1 MDFNSVY
8 TVIEYIGEHAKNAVE
23 RGAWW
28 EKAVMFYLRHDPE
41 MRQIMSDV
49 RLWEDAD
56 TNDGHDTGIDIVSEY
71 DSATDMASDGQRR
84 YWAVQCKNYDPSHKM
99 DYKELST
106 FWAKAEADDRYA
118 GYAIVSASD
127 FSQTAIDHAEKTGTL
142 LITPEKM
149 DESNVDWNAFV
160 NQSGPENR
168 ETFDL
173 REHQQRMV
181 DAINATLSDHDR
193 CKAIMACGTGKTLMS
208 LRLAEGRCPSGLV
221 LFAAPSIALVSQ
233 AMREWTNQDR
243 VGMLSLVVCSDA
255 KASQTADYDDILDT
269 MADLAFPAS
278 TSSDKLLQHYHY
290 VRSRDPEAMVVIFT
304 TYQSMQVIADAQAA
318 GLPAFDLAVCDEAHR
333 TTGVNAVADEVA
345 SFQIVLDG
353 ERIRASKRVFMTA
366 TPRIYGDQAHKTA
379 REQNFVIASM
389 DDPALYGPTADEI
402 TFSYAVEHD
411 LLCDYRVV
419 VLAVREEAMP
429 ADMQRTLSDGSEMEM
444 SEAAKIIGCY
454 KGLATHGVVS
464 QQRIDNMFEDS
475 SPEVPDFFL
484 IDEIEDLEAVPEL
497 ERDIE
502 PLHRAVGFCRSIQD
516 SKNLD
521 ELFGQ
526 IVDQYNDDA
535 SDAEYYDLQCAL
547 DHVDGS
553 MNSKVRQQKLTWLA
567 SGTGSQECRILTNAR
582 CLAEGVDVPSLDAVI
597 FFSPR
602 KSEVDVVQA
611 VGRVMRTFTDKR
623 TGEKKRLGY
632 IILPVFIPAGDTPEE
647 ALNRNE
653 YFDVVWKVLQALRS
667 HDERIEAYVNSF
679 QFRKKKEGKGAG
691 IGKTAKE
698 GGGTEQEGPTGQ
710 LQITFSER
718 LAEAIYTKAVD
729 KVGTRIYWD
738 SWAEDVAHIAERHI
752 QQINDAL
759 SSDPVARAGFD
770 TFLKGLRES
779 LNPGISEA
787 DAIEMVAQHMITLPV
802 FDALFGD
809 FQFAKSNP
817 VSVAIDEF
825 LLRLAGHGVG
835 DMSDSDRKSLDDLY
849 ASVARRAKMVRTDNG
864 RQALIKNLYED
875 FFKAAFKATT
885 DKLGIVYTPDEIVNY
900 ILHATDRVLRREFG
914 KSLADEGV
922 HVLDPFAGTG
932 TFIARL
938 IEDEELMP
946 LEALPYKYAHEL
958 HSNEILLLAY
968 YIMVVNIE
976 YAYHARTG
984 EYREFE
990 GALLAD
996 TFQMTEDD
1004 NKIDDDFFQDNSI
1017 RMLEQMGLDIT
1028 VIVGNPPYSAGQRDA
1043 NDNNANE
1050 HYPTLDERIR
1060 QTYSA
1065 GSKATNK
1072 NSIMDSY
1079 IRAFRWASDRII
1091 RKGDCGIV
1099 CYVSNAG
1106 WLRSA
1111 AAEGVRR
1118 AFVDEY
1124 NSIYVLDLRGNQ
1136 RTQGEE
1142 SRREGGKVFGSGSR
1156 APIAITM
1163 LVKNPNSSEH
1173 GVVRYVDV
1181 GDYKTQHEKLDFTAS
1196 AAVEEPKWTV
1206 LVPDS
1211 HGDWLN
1217 QRDSSFTNFA
1227 PLAVLDGSR
1236 KTQDGMI
1243 SIWSKGLMTGRDA
1256 WSCSF
1261 SKRQV
1266 QLNIEKHIEQYEKE
1280 RYLHGGHPMQDLSNQ
1295 VDLDPKKAKW
1305 NRSLMQ
1311 RLSRN
1316 EVIEFSLGRIV
1327 EGLYRPYCKQ
1337 WVYSDAPLVEMSYR
1351 IPALYPFPMATN
1363 KTIVIVFGDRKFSC
1377 IITDIQPD
1385 VQLCFNCQCFPLYR
1399 YEKLDDSRLFESSAA
1414 EETHDGCGNRYARHD
1429 AITDRTLEVFASAFP
1444 MAYITRA
1451 KNKGGSGINKEDIF
1465 YYVYGILHSPVY
1477 REKYAA
1483 NLAKELP
1490 RIPLVR
1496 DFEAFADAG
1505 RQLAHLHLHYEELE
1519 PWPTVS
1525 VDMLRTSVPGPVK
1538 KISWAKKKDPE
1549 TGKRVPDYTKLVYNA
1564 NLTIT
1569 GIPEEAQ
1576 NYVVNGRSPLDWVID
1591 RYQVKTDKKSGITND
1606 PNGYSDDPWYIVD
1619 LIVRLVRVSMET
1631 QQIVQA
1637 LPTNIDEIPHPDNWP
1652 IEWSTSS

>member
-1 MDFNSVY
+1 MDLNSVY
-8 TVIEYIGEHAKNAVE
+8 DVIEYIGEHAKSAVE
-23 RGAWW
+23 RGTWW
-28 EKAVMFYLRHDPE
+28 ERAVMFYLRHDPE
-41 MRQIMSDV
+41 MRQIMGNV
-49 RLWEDAD
+49 RLWEDAP
-56 TNDGHDTGIDIVSEY
+56 TNDGHDTGIDIVCEY
-71 DSATDMASDGQRR
+71 DAAKAAAGSPR

-106 FWAKAEADDRYA
+106 FWAKAVADQRYS

-127 FSQTAIDHAEKTGTL
+127 FSQTAIDYAEKTGTL

-149 DESNVDWNAFV
+149 DESNVDWNGFV
-160 NQSGPENR
+160 TEGGRTNR

-181 DAINATLSDHDR
+181 DAINATLEDHDR

-208 LRLAEGRCPSGLV
+208 LRLAEGRCPGGLV

-243 VGMLSLVVCSDA
+243 VGMRSLVVCSDA
-255 KASQTADYDDILDT
+255 KASHTDDYDDIIDT
-269 MADLAFPAS
+269 LADLAFPAS
-278 TSSDKLLQHYHY
+278 TSVERLLEHYRH
-290 VRSRDPEAMVVIFT
+290 VRSRDPEAMVVVFT
-304 TYQSMQVIADAQAA
+304 TYQSMQVIADAQKA

-333 TTGVNAVADEVA
+333 TTGVNASADEVA
-345 SFQIVLDG
+345 SFQIILDG
-353 ERIRASKRVFMTA
+353 ERVHASKRVFMTA
-366 TPRIYGDQAHKTA
+366 TPRIYGDQARKTA
-379 REQNFVIASM
+379 REQDYVIASM
-389 DDPALYGPTADEI
+389 DDPELYGPTADEI

-535 SDAEYYDLQCAL
+535 SDAEYYDLVCSL

-567 SGTGSQECRILTNAR
+567 SGTESQECRILTNAR

-623 TGEKKRLGY
+623 TGEKKKLGY

-679 QFRKKKEGKGAG
+679 QFRKKKDGKGAG
-691 IGKTAKE
+691 VGKAAKE
-698 GGGTEQEGPTGQ
+698 GGAEQQVDGDGQ

-759 SSDPVARAGFD
+759 ESDPVAREGFD

-817 VSVAIDEF
+817 VSIAIDEF
-825 LLRLAGHGVG
+825 LQRLAGHGVG
-835 DMSDSDRKSLDDLY
+835 EMSDSDRKSLDDLY
-849 ASVARRAKMVRTDNG
+849 ASVSRRAKMVRSDNG

-875 FFKAAFKATT
+875 FFKAAFKSTT
-885 DKLGIVYTPDEIVNY
+885 EKLGIVYTPDEIVNY

-946 LEALPYKYAHEL
+946 LEALPHKYAHEL

-990 GALLAD
+990 GALLCD
-996 TFQMTEDD
+996 TFQMSEDD
-1004 NKIDDDFFQDNSI
+1004 NKIDDDFFQENSI
-1017 RMLEQMGLDIT
+1017 RQLEQNDVNIT
-1028 VIVGNPPYSAGQRDA
+1028 AIVGNPPYRAWQETA
-1043 NDNNANE
+1043 NDDAQGQ
-1050 HYPTLDERIR
+1050 HYPCLEERVR

-1065 GSKATNK
+1065 KTRTNNK
-1072 NSIMDSY
+1072 SSLMDSY
-1079 IRAFRWASDRII
+1079 IEAFRWASDRI
-1091 RKGDCGIV
+1091 GDSGVITF
-1099 CYVSNAG
+1099 VSSAG
-1106 WLRSA
+1106 WLHGQTG
-1111 AAEGVRR
+1111 EGVRR
-1118 AFVDEY
+1118 CFEEEFDSVYVYDLKGHHEFRRMTQEQMRDEGD
-1124 NSIYVLDLRGNQ
+1124 N
-1136 RTQGEE
+1136 
-1142 SRREGGKVFGSGSR
+1142 VFGSGSR
-1156 APIAITM
+1156 SPIAITT
-1163 LVKNPNSSEH
+1163 LVRSSSE
-1173 GVVRYVDV
+1173 RKNASIK
-1181 GDYKTQHEKLDFTAS
+1181 YKSVLKGMTQREKLTLLQEEDFRDRGWI
-1196 AAVEEPKWTV
+1196 PIK
-1206 LVPDS
+1206 PDVF
-1211 HGDWLN
+1211 GDWIE
-1217 QRDSSFTNFA
+1217 QRDDSFYEFA
-1227 PLAVLDGSR
+1227 PLGIQVGNRRFDTGIFA
-1236 KTQDGMI
+1236 T
-1243 SIWSKGLMTGRDA
+1243 WSNGLQTNRDN
-1256 WSCSF
+1256 WVYSF
-1261 SKRQV
+1261 SKIKLLSQMNRFIDFYNEQV
-1266 QLNIEKHIEQYEKE
+1266 FLVKSNNGDLSVISRDE
-1280 RYLHGGHPMQDLSNQ
+1280 RYIKWSSSLENHCKSAKTDVLSEDAVIETAYRPFSNLYCYIDSI
-1295 VDLDPKKAKW
+1295 VIHRPAIWK
-1305 NRSLMQ
+1305 RMYPRIST
-1311 RLSRN
+1311 RN
-1316 EVIEFSLGRIV
+1316 EPINEFICLSA
-1327 EGLYRPYCKQ
+1327 EKDGL
-1337 WVYSDAPLVEMSYR
+1337 
-1351 IPALYPFPMATN
+1351 
-1363 KTIVIVFGDRKFSC
+1363 SC
-1377 IITDIQPD
+1377 LITDLLPD
-1385 VQLCFNCQCFPLYR
+1385 LHYVGTSQCFPLYW
-1399 YEKLDDSRLFESSAA
+1399 YESADNATLFDSE
-1414 EETHDGCGNRYARHD
+1414 ARVFKDRPGSTFIRHNT
-1429 AITDRTLEVFASAFP
+1429 ITDRTFNIFQAAYP
-1444 MAYITRA
+1444 MAYATRA
-1451 KNKGGSGINKEDIF
+1451 KKNGGSGLTRRDIF
-1465 YYVYGILHSPVY
+1465 YYVYGVLHSPIY
-1477 REKYAA
+1477 RKKYAT
-1483 NLAKELP
+1483 NLTKELP
-1490 RIPLVR
+1490 RIPFVR

-1525 VDMLRTSVPGPVK
+1525 TNAIHGTDIGPVK
-1538 KISWAKKKDPE
+1538 KIAWAKKKDPE
-1549 TGKRVPDYTKLVYNA
+1549 TGKRVDDHTKLVYNE

-1576 NYVVNGRSPLDWVID
+1576 NYVVNGKSPLDWVID
-1591 RYQVKTDKKSGITND
+1591 RYQVRTDKKSGITND
-1606 PNGYSDDPWYIVD
+1606 PNDYSDDPWYIVD

-1631 QQIVQA
+1631 QQIVQS

-1652 IEWSTSS
+1652 VEWTVQ